1 MLVSFSG
8 RQVLSKFVHFNLP
21 SDPFTFNDFSL
32 IPLLPRLLSLLH
44 LFVHSVQLLH
54 DGSIPWQSL
63 QGLQYLCFVFDSC
76 FLWLIFL
83 NTEILQI
90 GVCPVISFIP
100 FLRQEGKDVVMCS
113 LAHIRN
119 LTVFLVQI
127 LEEL

>member
-1 MLVSFSG
+1 MMAA
-8 RQVLSKFVHFNLP
+8 
-21 SDPFTFNDFSL
+21 SL
-32 IPLLPRLLSLLH
+32 GSLYR
-44 LFVHSVQLLH
+44 
-54 DGSIPWQSL
+54 
-63 QGLQYLCFVFDSC
+63 GLQYLCFVFDSC

-83 NTEILQI
+83 NIEILQI
-90 GVCPVISFIP
+90 GVFPVISFIP